1 LNRRITAS
9 SGSACIVRLSDAA
22 IFVAAQERRKIMAP
36 KIVALAVG
44 LAITGASIGTAAA
57 DTPWQRRHPWREQV
71 NHRLANLNHRINAER
86 REGEL
91 APRQA
96 RALRREDRAIRG
108 QERFMAGFHD
118 SHLTGAERR
127 ALNQEENGLSR
138 RIGR

>member
-1 LNRRITAS
+1 M
-9 SGSACIVRLSDAA
+9 GSIS
-22 IFVAAQERRKIMAP
+22 

-57 DTPWQRRHPWREQV
+57 DTPWQRRHPWRAQV
-71 NHRLANLNHRINAER
+71 NHRLANLNQRINAER
-86 REGEL
+86 REGKL

-96 RALRREDRAIRG
+96 RTLRREDRTIAR

-118 SHLTGAERR
+118 SHLTGAEHR

-138 RIGR
+138 QIGR